1 MRAKHFIV
9 LIVVYEV
16 NLRKGDNGLF
26 GFTHTDGLIINVT
39 KGSSAD
45 REGVN
50 LGDLIFAVND
60 KESSEKQNIYNLI
73 QNRDSGDS
81 VNLKL
86 YRKGKMLA
94 YITYIRR

>member
-1 MRAKHFIV
+1 MTR
-9 LIVVYEV
+9 
-16 NLRKGDNGLF
+16 
-26 GFTHTDGLIINVT
+26 
-39 KGSSAD
+39 GSSAD
-45 REGVN
+45 SEGVN
-50 LGDLIFAVND
+50 VGDLIFGVND